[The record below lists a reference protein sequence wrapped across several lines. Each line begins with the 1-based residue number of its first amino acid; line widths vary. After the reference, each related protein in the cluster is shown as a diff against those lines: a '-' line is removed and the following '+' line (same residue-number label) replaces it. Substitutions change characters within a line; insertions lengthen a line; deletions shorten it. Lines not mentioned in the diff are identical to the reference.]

1 MSENEI
7 IVYFDKIR
15 NYDLTQL
22 KIEKYKLE
30 LIRKSTNSSGVKYHT
45 SMKLEIVDKI
55 MEILKECDKK

>member
-7 IVYFDKIR
+7 AVYFDKIR

-30 LIRKSTNSSGVKYHT
+30 LIKKTSTSSGVKYHI
-45 SMKLEIVDKI
+45 SIQLEIVDKI
-55 MEILKECDKK
+55 IEILKEGEK

>member
-1 MSENEI
+1 MNENEI

-30 LIRKSTNSSGVKYHT
+30 LIRKSTSSSGVKYHI
-45 SMKLEIVDKI
+45 SMQLEIVDKI
-55 MEILKECDKK
+55 MEILKEGECE